1 MKILLRLLAYLNR
14 YKKQMLITYV
24 CLFGIIG
31 LNITKHLVIAYLCQI
46 VGVDKRR
53 GAPAPA
59 PAPAPHSAPTPSLP
73 VR

>member
-31 LNITKHLVIAYLCQI
+31 QAML
-46 VGVDKRR
+46 RMR
-53 GAPAPA
+53 GQSRWRQTLFQ
-59 PAPAPHSAPTPSLP
+59 HSH
-73 VR
+73 